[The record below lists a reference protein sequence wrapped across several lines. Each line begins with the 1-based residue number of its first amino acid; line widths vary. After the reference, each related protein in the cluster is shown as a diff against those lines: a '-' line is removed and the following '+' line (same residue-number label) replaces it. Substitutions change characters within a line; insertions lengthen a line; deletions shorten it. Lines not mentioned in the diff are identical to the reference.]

1 MIQSLKNPQ
10 FRTVYGN
17 GKSKADR
24 YLVMFVY
31 PNGSEENRLG
41 ISVSREPEIS
51 VAPQSPQTDYQRS
64 LSPACTSVSDRV
76 RYRYYRPRTLQG
88 PEEHANGAVVIGS
101 CGKVSH
107 SEGRKWDG

>member
-31 PNGSEENRLG
+31 PNGSGENRLG
-41 ISVSREPEIS
+41 ISVSKRNGRLKRIIKEAFRLHAHQFQAGYDIVIIARGPSKDQNSTQME
-51 VAPQSPQTDYQRS
+51 RS
-64 LSPACTSVSDRV
+64 LLGLAEKFHILKAENRM
-76 RYRYYRPRTLQG
+76 G
-88 PEEHANGAVVIGS
+88 E
-101 CGKVSH
+101 
-107 SEGRKWDG
+107 